1 MFTKC
6 ATNVVCVTEQR
17 CVSIFFTCVWSV
29 GKPLIFHAQNPEIS
43 GFQLRIHIITKPDQ
57 MKRRE
62 SKTEIFVDD

>member
-1 MFTKC
+1 MIVRVRF
-6 ATNVVCVTEQR
+6 VCVTEQQ
-17 CVSIFFTCVWSV
+17 CVSFFFSPVCSIR
-29 GKPLIFHAQNPEIS
+29 KPLIFHAQNPEIS